1 MEWKEN
7 QKIYENAQKSR
18 DEFCDNLLILF
29 CEFYSISIQYIV
41 PQYVNG

>member
-1 MEWKEN
+1 MECKEI

-29 CEFYSISIQYIV
+29 CEFHYISIQYIA
-41 PQYVNG
+41 PKYVYG